1 MKRTIPQAV
10 FDSPEALR
18 VAKQGHLEAC
28 RLYEAIPDHLRGEGD
43 PNHPMYRNKILG
55 YDEKE
60 FLEKQY
66 K

>member
-1 MKRTIPQAV
+1 MKRTVPQSV

-28 RLYEAIPDHLRGEGD
+28 RLYEAIPDRLRGEGD
-43 PNHPMYRNKILG
+43 PNYPMYHNKILG

-60 FLEKQY
+60 FMEKQY